1 LRFLGIKD
9 AKMTN
14 TVLAQAASRQGR
26 NAMTTLEVKLDLPD
40 RLARE
45 AQAAGLL
52 TPKAL
57 REMLK
62 ETIQRRAA
70 QTLLAGAARGS
81 KAGAKPLSMKEIQA
95 EVNAVRRERRSKGDT
110 GT

>member
-1 LRFLGIKD
+1 
-9 AKMTN
+9 
-14 TVLAQAASRQGR
+14 
-26 NAMTTLEVKLDLPD
+26 
-40 RLARE
+40 
-45 AQAAGLL
+45 
-52 TPKAL
+52 
-57 REMLK
+57 MLK